1 MSKKQDAIYF
11 DNFIACAQYASQ
23 AAQLLKEIFHS
34 FDPSHMSQW
43 ADQLH
48 EIEHA
53 ADKKRHVMT
62 DKLAKAFITPIER
75 EDIADLSGSI
85 DTLVDKLEEVCIRLY
100 IHNIQSIRTGAMN
113 MLDVVI
119 RSCEEVCRLMEE
131 FADFRHSKKLKDY
144 IIKINSLEEESDRLF
159 IANMRELHVTQL
171 GHPRGA
177 GLGGDLHLPGKVRRR
192 LRGDRRPGG
201 EHRDE
206 ELLNGQKTRP
216 IQKVPS
222 ADMWRM
228 DGTHTGKFG
237 AESVRAAL
245 RRCARFSA
253 KFCPQG
259 DTRGRN
265 FCPAT
270 AGRNGFPLERVE
282 NDTLKDSPAGLSL
295 SFYSRSYFVHRPA
308 GLSGICQAKWSVCSQ
323 ASASWLRGW
332 SSSSR

>member
-53 ADKKRHVMT
+53 ADKKRHAMT

-119 RSCEEVCRLMEE
+119 RSCEEVCHLMEE

-171 GHPRGA
+171 DIREVLA
-177 GLGGDLHLPGKVRRR
+177 W
-192 LRGDRRPGG
+192 
-201 EHRDE
+201 E
-206 ELLNGQKTRP
+206 EIYTYLEKC
-216 IQKVPS
+216 
-222 ADMWRM
+222 ADACEEIA
-228 DGTHTGKFG
+228 D
-237 AESVRAAL
+237 
-245 RRCARFSA
+245 
-253 KFCPQG
+253 Q
-259 DTRGRN
+259 
-265 FCPAT
+265 
-270 AGRNGFPLERVE
+270 VE
-282 NDTLKDSPAGLSL
+282 NIVMKNS
-295 SFYSRSYFVHRPA
+295 
-308 GLSGICQAKWSVCSQ
+308 
-323 ASASWLRGW
+323 
-332 SSSSR
+332 

>member
-53 ADKKRHVMT
+53 ADKKRHAMT

-119 RSCEEVCRLMEE
+119 RSCEEVCHLMEE

-171 GHPRGA
+171 DIHEVLA
-177 GLGGDLHLPGKVRRR
+177 L
-192 LRGDRRPGG
+192 
-201 EHRDE
+201 E
-206 ELLNGQKTRP
+206 EIYTYLEKC
-216 IQKVPS
+216 
-222 ADMWRM
+222 ADACEEIA
-228 DGTHTGKFG
+228 D
-237 AESVRAAL
+237 
-245 RRCARFSA
+245 
-253 KFCPQG
+253 Q
-259 DTRGRN
+259 
-265 FCPAT
+265 
-270 AGRNGFPLERVE
+270 VE
-282 NDTLKDSPAGLSL
+282 NIVMKNS
-295 SFYSRSYFVHRPA
+295 
-308 GLSGICQAKWSVCSQ
+308 
-323 ASASWLRGW
+323 
-332 SSSSR
+332 

>member
-53 ADKKRHVMT
+53 ADKKRHAMT

-119 RSCEEVCRLMEE
+119 RSCEEVCHLMEE

-171 GHPRGA
+171 DIHEVLA
-177 GLGGDLHLPGKVRRR
+177 W
-192 LRGDRRPGG
+192 
-201 EHRDE
+201 E
-206 ELLNGQKTRP
+206 EIYTYLEKC
-216 IQKVPS
+216 
-222 ADMWRM
+222 ADACEEIA
-228 DGTHTGKFG
+228 D
-237 AESVRAAL
+237 
-245 RRCARFSA
+245 
-253 KFCPQG
+253 Q
-259 DTRGRN
+259 
-265 FCPAT
+265 
-270 AGRNGFPLERVE
+270 VE
-282 NDTLKDSPAGLSL
+282 NIVMKNS
-295 SFYSRSYFVHRPA
+295 
-308 GLSGICQAKWSVCSQ
+308 
-323 ASASWLRGW
+323 
-332 SSSSR
+332 

>member
-53 ADKKRHVMT
+53 ADKKRHAMT

-119 RSCEEVCRLMEE
+119 RSCEEVCHLMEE
-131 FADFRHSKKLKDY
+131 YADFRHSKKLKDY

-171 GHPRGA
+171 DIHEVLA
-177 GLGGDLHLPGKVRRR
+177 W
-192 LRGDRRPGG
+192 
-201 EHRDE
+201 E
-206 ELLNGQKTRP
+206 EIYTYLEKC
-216 IQKVPS
+216 
-222 ADMWRM
+222 ADACEEIA
-228 DGTHTGKFG
+228 D
-237 AESVRAAL
+237 
-245 RRCARFSA
+245 
-253 KFCPQG
+253 Q
-259 DTRGRN
+259 
-265 FCPAT
+265 
-270 AGRNGFPLERVE
+270 VE
-282 NDTLKDSPAGLSL
+282 NIVMKNS
-295 SFYSRSYFVHRPA
+295 
-308 GLSGICQAKWSVCSQ
+308 
-323 ASASWLRGW
+323 
-332 SSSSR
+332 

>member
-53 ADKKRHVMT
+53 ADKKRHAMT

-171 GHPRGA
+171 DIHEVLA
-177 GLGGDLHLPGKVRRR
+177 W
-192 LRGDRRPGG
+192 
-201 EHRDE
+201 E
-206 ELLNGQKTRP
+206 EISTYLEKC
-216 IQKVPS
+216 
-222 ADMWRM
+222 ADACEEIA
-228 DGTHTGKFG
+228 D
-237 AESVRAAL
+237 
-245 RRCARFSA
+245 
-253 KFCPQG
+253 Q
-259 DTRGRN
+259 
-265 FCPAT
+265 
-270 AGRNGFPLERVE
+270 VE
-282 NDTLKDSPAGLSL
+282 NIVMKNS
-295 SFYSRSYFVHRPA
+295 
-308 GLSGICQAKWSVCSQ
+308 
-323 ASASWLRGW
+323 
-332 SSSSR
+332 

>member
-53 ADKKRHVMT
+53 ADKKRHAMT

-171 GHPRGA
+171 DIHEVLA
-177 GLGGDLHLPGKVRRR
+177 W
-192 LRGDRRPGG
+192 
-201 EHRDE
+201 E
-206 ELLNGQKTRP
+206 EIYTYLEKC
-216 IQKVPS
+216 
-222 ADMWRM
+222 ADACEEIA
-228 DGTHTGKFG
+228 D
-237 AESVRAAL
+237 
-245 RRCARFSA
+245 
-253 KFCPQG
+253 Q
-259 DTRGRN
+259 
-265 FCPAT
+265 
-270 AGRNGFPLERVE
+270 VE
-282 NDTLKDSPAGLSL
+282 NIVMKNS
-295 SFYSRSYFVHRPA
+295 
-308 GLSGICQAKWSVCSQ
+308 
-323 ASASWLRGW
+323 
-332 SSSSR
+332 

>member
-53 ADKKRHVMT
+53 ADKKRHAMT

-119 RSCEEVCRLMEE
+119 RSCEEVCHLMEE

-171 GHPRGA
+171 DIHEVLA
-177 GLGGDLHLPGKVRRR
+177 W
-192 LRGDRRPGG
+192 
-201 EHRDE
+201 E
-206 ELLNGQKTRP
+206 EIYTYLEKC
-216 IQKVPS
+216 
-222 ADMWRM
+222 ADACEEIA
-228 DGTHTGKFG
+228 DNV
-237 AESVRAAL
+237 ESVVMKN
-245 RRCARFSA
+245 S
-253 KFCPQG
+253 
-259 DTRGRN
+259 
-265 FCPAT
+265 
-270 AGRNGFPLERVE
+270 
-282 NDTLKDSPAGLSL
+282 
-295 SFYSRSYFVHRPA
+295 
-308 GLSGICQAKWSVCSQ
+308 
-323 ASASWLRGW
+323 
-332 SSSSR
+332 

>member
-53 ADKKRHVMT
+53 ADKKRHAMT

-119 RSCEEVCRLMEE
+119 RSCEEVCHLMEE

-171 GHPRGA
+171 DIHEVLA
-177 GLGGDLHLPGKVRRR
+177 W
-192 LRGDRRPGG
+192 
-201 EHRDE
+201 E
-206 ELLNGQKTRP
+206 EIYTYLEKC
-216 IQKVPS
+216 
-222 ADMWRM
+222 ADACEEIA
-228 DGTHTGKFG
+228 D
-237 AESVRAAL
+237 S
-245 RRCARFSA
+245 
-253 KFCPQG
+253 
-259 DTRGRN
+259 
-265 FCPAT
+265 
-270 AGRNGFPLERVE
+270 VE
-282 NDTLKDSPAGLSL
+282 NVVMKNS
-295 SFYSRSYFVHRPA
+295 
-308 GLSGICQAKWSVCSQ
+308 
-323 ASASWLRGW
+323 
-332 SSSSR
+332 

>member
-53 ADKKRHVMT
+53 ADKKRHAMT

-119 RSCEEVCRLMEE
+119 RGCEEVCRLMEE

-171 GHPRGA
+171 DIHEVLA
-177 GLGGDLHLPGKVRRR
+177 W
-192 LRGDRRPGG
+192 
-201 EHRDE
+201 E
-206 ELLNGQKTRP
+206 EIYTYLEKC
-216 IQKVPS
+216 
-222 ADMWRM
+222 ADACEEIA
-228 DGTHTGKFG
+228 D
-237 AESVRAAL
+237 
-245 RRCARFSA
+245 
-253 KFCPQG
+253 Q
-259 DTRGRN
+259 
-265 FCPAT
+265 
-270 AGRNGFPLERVE
+270 VE
-282 NDTLKDSPAGLSL
+282 NIVMKNS
-295 SFYSRSYFVHRPA
+295 
-308 GLSGICQAKWSVCSQ
+308 
-323 ASASWLRGW
+323 
-332 SSSSR
+332 

>member
-53 ADKKRHVMT
+53 ADKKRHAMT

-119 RSCEEVCRLMEE
+119 RSCEEVGHLMEE

-171 GHPRGA
+171 DIHEVLA
-177 GLGGDLHLPGKVRRR
+177 W
-192 LRGDRRPGG
+192 
-201 EHRDE
+201 E
-206 ELLNGQKTRP
+206 EIYTYLEKC
-216 IQKVPS
+216 
-222 ADMWRM
+222 ADACEEIA
-228 DGTHTGKFG
+228 D
-237 AESVRAAL
+237 
-245 RRCARFSA
+245 
-253 KFCPQG
+253 Q
-259 DTRGRN
+259 
-265 FCPAT
+265 
-270 AGRNGFPLERVE
+270 VE
-282 NDTLKDSPAGLSL
+282 NIVMKNS
-295 SFYSRSYFVHRPA
+295 
-308 GLSGICQAKWSVCSQ
+308 
-323 ASASWLRGW
+323 
-332 SSSSR
+332 